1 MQQGA
6 GQTVVLVGPAVAFGV
21 DGRPVTLWSF
31 VAGGAGRLLAASVS
45 CRPLQVRQTNRWLVV
60 EQARIYHNCV
70 VVRCKGRRRLL
81 LFRSGPG
88 PSPDLP
94 SPISNMDFE

>member
-31 VAGGAGRLLAASVS
+31 VAGGAGRLLGSIRVLQAVAGQANKQVVS
-45 CRPLQVRQTNRWLVV
+45 
-60 EQARIYHNCV
+60 
-70 VVRCKGRRRLL
+70 G
-81 LFRSGPG
+81 
-88 PSPDLP
+88 
-94 SPISNMDFE
+94 

>member
-31 VAGGAGRLLAASVS
+31 VAGGAGRLLGSIVRVLQAVAGQANKQVVS
-45 CRPLQVRQTNRWLVV
+45 
-60 EQARIYHNCV
+60 
-70 VVRCKGRRRLL
+70 G
-81 LFRSGPG
+81 
-88 PSPDLP
+88 
-94 SPISNMDFE
+94 